1 MQSTGVRRTPKTLAA
16 KVRSAD
22 HPSDA
27 LSLYQ
32 KGLEAM
38 QQGQFDRARLLLQSL
53 DSSCP
58 AEIQERVRVYLAACE
73 RHLERHVLSFATPE
87 EQYDYAISRI
97 NTGDYEEA
105 REQLEQIVAAHADA
119 DYAHY
124 GLAVLSSMT
133 GQAELCLEHLAQSIA
148 LNPRSRLQA
157 RSDADFRHMTD
168 DPRFTE
174 LLYPEM
180 A

>member
-1 MQSTGVRRTPKTLAA
+1 M
-16 KVRSAD
+16 
-22 HPSDA
+22 
-27 LSLYQ
+27 
-32 KGLEAM
+32 
-38 QQGQFDRARLLLQSL
+38 
-53 DSSCP
+53 
-58 AEIQERVRVYLAACE
+58 
-73 RHLERHVLSFATPE
+73 LSFSTPE

-97 NTGDYEEA
+97 NTGDYDEA
-105 REQLEQIVAAHADA
+105 REQLEQIVSKHGNA

-133 GQAELCLEHLAQSIA
+133 GQAEVCLEHLAQSIE
-148 LNPRSRLQA
+148 LNPQSRLQA

-174 LLYPEM
+174 LLYPET